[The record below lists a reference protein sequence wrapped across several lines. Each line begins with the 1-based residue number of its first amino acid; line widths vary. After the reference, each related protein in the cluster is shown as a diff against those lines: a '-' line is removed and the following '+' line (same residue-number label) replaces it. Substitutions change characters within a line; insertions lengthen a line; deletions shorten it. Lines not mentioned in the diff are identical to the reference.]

1 MHPDRRVVAVAGR
14 QHGCVSHPQ
23 LVAAGLSR
31 RAIAHRVA
39 RGWLLRRHRGVYLVG
54 PLEAP
59 LSPAMAALLSVGPDA
74 VLSFEAAAAAWEL
87 RPLPAGS
94 MDVSVAR
101 RDIRS
106 REGIRVHRVTRL
118 EAEDTARHRNLP
130 LTSPARTLLDL
141 ATGLPRRDLVRAV
154 EQAELRRL
162 TTHDALTDFLTS
174 RRSHRGA
181 AALRAATSPTTQLT
195 RSEAERRF
203 LDLIDQARLPT
214 PAANTHVAGHE
225 VDFLWPA
232 ERLIVEIDGYA
243 FHSSRAAFE
252 RDRLRDA
259 DLQALGYRV
268 LRLTWRRLT
277 EEPSAVVAAI
287 AAALAA
293 R

>member
-1 MHPDRRVVAVAGR
+1 M
-14 QHGCVSHPQ
+14 
-23 LVAAGLSR
+23 
-31 RAIAHRVA
+31 
-39 RGWLLRRHRGVYLVG
+39 YLVG

-59 LSPAMAALLSVGPDA
+59 LSRAMAALLAVGPGA
-74 VLSFEAAAAAWEL
+74 LLSHGAAAAVWGL
-87 RPLPAGS
+87 QPLPTGAI
-94 MDVSVAR
+94 DVSLAG
-101 RDIRS
+101 RDVRH
-106 REGIRVHRVTRL
+106 RGGIRVHRVTSLHEQER
-118 EAEDTARHRNLP
+118 ARHRNLL

-141 ATGLPRRDLVRAV
+141 ATSLPQRDLARTV

-162 TTHDALTDFLTS
+162 TTHDDLIDFLTS
-174 RRSHRGA
+174 RRMHRGA
-181 AALRAATSPTTQLT
+181 AALRAATSPSTQLT

-203 LDLIDQARLPT
+203 LDLIEEARLPT

-268 LRLTWRRLT
+268 IRVTWRRLT

-287 AAALAA
+287 AVALAV